1 MRIVIKKPVDNA
13 SRELYK
19 NLSREVTKI
28 TKEVLGE
35 NYYTICCDNY
45 NGDIE
50 CCSDIR
56 NHVRYLKNDLKFS
69 RTVNVVLI
77 IALIIA
83 IIL

>member
-1 MRIVIKKPVDNA
+1 MKVVIKKPVDTA

-19 NLSREVTKI
+19 NLSGEVTKI
-28 TKEVLGE
+28 MKEVLGE
-35 NYYTICCDNY
+35 NYYTICSDNY

-50 CCSDIR
+50 CCNDIR
-56 NHVRYLKNDLKFS
+56 GRVKHLKDELQFS